1 MLNYTFNWGPEGMT
15 YFDGLFLGTQTDQYS
30 APTIGSGMI
39 SVRLGDLP
47 GTNLGAMSGG
57 WATTVKFSE
66 EVTVSV
72 TFDYQISHTNAVG
85 PSEIGDVLFSL
96 DGSLIGLNGQTHV
109 DRLIPTGTGA
119 QSSGWQTV
127 TLDLGTL
134 SAGMHDVALGG
145 FVSSLVD
152 GNEVFTVNFDNFSL
166 DVVGTGATSSDA
178 EPVPGLATV
187 LLGSADDLIKF
198 GNVADDLSGGLGNDS
213 LTGAGGDDLLFGAEG
228 QDLLTGGNHN
238 DTLVGGLGNDVLR
251 GGKGDDILWGGAGRD
266 ILHGDAASGGGADIF
281 CFSGNALGSY
291 DIIKDFDVA
300 DGDRLDLSHVLIGFD
315 AATDRIRDFVK
326 FQDLGLRTIV
336 RVDADGAGGNPG
348 FQKIAVLHGVTGL
361 ASEDQL
367 FADGYLIL

>member
-1 MLNYTFNWGPEGMT
+1 MLNYTFNWGPEGMA
-15 YFDGLFLGTQTDQYS
+15 YFDGLFLGTQTDSFS
-30 APTIGSGMI
+30 APLIGNGVI
-39 SVRLGDLP
+39 SVRLGDAP
-47 GTNLGAMSGG
+47 GTDIGPMSGG
-57 WATTVKFSE
+57 WATSVRFTEQVN
-66 EVTVSV
+66 VSV
-72 TFDYQISHTNAVG
+72 TFDYQISHTTTLGLN
-85 PSEIGDVLFSL
+85 EIGDVLFAL
-96 DGSLIGLNGQTHV
+96 DGILFGQSGQSYV
-109 DRLIPTGTGA
+109 DRLVPTGIGA

-134 SAGMHDVALGG
+134 SAGMHDVAFGG
-145 FVSSLVD
+145 YLSSRAVST
-152 GNEVFTVNFDNFSL
+152 GIFTMDFDNFQL
-166 DVVGTGATSSDA
+166 DVTPTGTSVTDA
-178 EPVPGLATV
+178 EPVPGTETV
-187 LLGSADDLIKF
+187 LLGFADDLIKF
-198 GNVADDLSGGLGNDS
+198 SNVADETSGGLGDDS

-238 DTLVGGLGNDVLR
+238 DTLVGGLGDDVLR

-281 CFSGNALGSY
+281 CFSTNALGSF

-300 DGDRLDLSHVLIGFD
+300 EGDRLDLSHVLTGFD